1 MKLSAIAVISA
12 FVAVTSAATTPV
24 SLGTTVQSIMNDLT
38 QIGAQF
44 QAIDTLLNGFP
55 ANGVDAANE
64 IHEHDAQN
72 HVLFVQIN
80 DNLGLLPSP
89 VPEADV
95 KKIVAAYNAF
105 TPTIIDT
112 LTQIAT
118 KAPDFE
124 SIGVAPT
131 IQNDLILSDAS
142 CKNFRILVEGM
153 TPPFMSAA
161 VTNMFTSIDTAR
173 DNAIAAFSS

>member
-1 MKLSAIAVISA
+1 MR
-12 FVAVTSAATTPV
+12 FR
-24 SLGTTVQSIMNDLT
+24 DLK
-38 QIGAQF
+38 
-44 QAIDTLLNGFP
+44 
-55 ANGVDAANE
+55 
-64 IHEHDAQN
+64 
-72 HVLFVQIN
+72 
-80 DNLGLLPSP
+80 LLPSP

-153 TPPFMSAA
+153 TPVSAFGCD
-161 VTNMFTSIDTAR
+161 VNWGSTQLR
-173 DNAIAAFSS
+173 L